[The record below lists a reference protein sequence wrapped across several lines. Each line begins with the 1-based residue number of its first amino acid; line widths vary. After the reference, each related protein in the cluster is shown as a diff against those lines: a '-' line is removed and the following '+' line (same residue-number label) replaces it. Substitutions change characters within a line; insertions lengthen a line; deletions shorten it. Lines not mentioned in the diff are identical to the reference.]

1 MPLRRDPNY
10 PSAVKHLF
18 LHSHGPAARLRP
30 GKPLGMSLVT
40 LSCHRYTDHPSLPF
54 VNKAHLSMVPVWEN
68 LFSLFCDK
76 CEGHY
81 LCHGQRYWILLMW
94 NQLDVG
100 IQKVEIN
107 WFALG
112 QRMLFRNKNVVE
124 SSEAHR
130 RIWCPVGNKLFCQ
143 LAMCL
148 NNRLSLAGY
157 IRQPWQALHSI
168 RLHHAGGR
176 HLKKMRGLFSSKW
189 VSFLWYPR
197 D

>member
-1 MPLRRDPNY
+1 MRLHKIKCKTRCSPEKSLLPLLSRLPVNTHIFDFLLMPLRRDPNY

-18 LHSHGPAARLRP
+18 LHSHGPAAGLRP

-54 VNKAHLSMVPVWEN
+54 VNKARLSMVPVWKN

-81 LCHGQRYWILLMW
+81 LCHGQRYWILLMR

-100 IQKVEIN
+100 IQKVEII

-112 QRMLFRNKNVVE
+112 QRMLFVMEKFRGSPQNLVSSGKQVVLSTCNV
-124 SSEAHR
+124 S
-130 RIWCPVGNKLFCQ
+130 Q
-143 LAMCL
+143 
-148 NNRLSLAGY
+148 
-157 IRQPWQALHSI
+157 Q
-168 RLHHAGGR
+168 
-176 HLKKMRGLFSSKW
+176 
-189 VSFLWYPR
+189 
-197 D
+197 